1 MTTAPLLI
9 ALATAILVAAAEL
22 THGKRVRVVK
32 PLLPETPSFLFWSVP
47 LVRGL
52 CLVTLAWSLATL
64 FFLSPKA
71 HRSKLET
78 IKPSD
83 REHLLL
89 VLDVSPSMRLQDAG
103 EIGSDSRT
111 RRASAL
117 VKSLLQRVSDEK
129 MHFTVV
135 ATYSSAKPVV
145 KESRDRE
152 VLLNILGDLPM
163 HYAFETGKTRLF
175 DGLEE
180 AAKIAKDWL
189 PNSATLVLISDGDT
203 VPPTGMPRMPP
214 SVGGALV
221 VGVGNPLK
229 GSFIDGRQSR
239 QDVST
244 LREIANRL
252 GGEYHDGNLKHVPT
266 NVLHGLGTLQA
277 NAEKVE
283 LTLREYAL
291 IAIAASSFLLA
302 SLPLILYF
310 VTQRKKLGSA
320 PWRKQ
325 RINTTTIHS

>member
-1 MTTAPLLI
+1 MNAASILI
-9 ALATAILVAAAEL
+9 ALATAILVAAAEVI
-22 THGKRVRVVK
+22 HWRRVSAVK
-32 PLLPETPSFLFWSVP
+32 PLLQETPPFLFWLVP
-47 LVRGL
+47 LVRTL
-52 CLVTLAWSLATL
+52 CLAILAWALTTL
-64 FFLSPKA
+64 FLLPSKA
-71 HRSKLET
+71 HRSKLE
-78 IKPSD
+78 IIEPAD

-103 EIGSDSRT
+103 EVGSDSRT
-111 RRASAL
+111 HRASSL

-180 AAKIAKDWL
+180 AAKIAQDWL
-189 PNSATLVLISDGDT
+189 PNSTTLVLISDGDT

-214 SVGGALV
+214 SIGGALV
-221 VGVGNPLK
+221 VGVGDPMK

-266 NVLHGLGTLQA
+266 DVLRGLGSLQIS
-277 NAEKVE
+277 AEKVK
-283 LTLREYAL
+283 LSLREYAL
-291 IAIAASSFLLA
+291 IAIATASFLLA

-310 VTQRKKLGSA
+310 ITQRKTFGSA
-320 PWRKQ
+320 PWIR
-325 RINTTTIHS
+325 RRTINLITSS

>member
-1 MTTAPLLI
+1 
-9 ALATAILVAAAEL
+9 
-22 THGKRVRVVK
+22 
-32 PLLPETPSFLFWSVP
+32 
-47 LVRGL
+47 
-52 CLVTLAWSLATL
+52 
-64 FFLSPKA
+64 
-71 HRSKLET
+71 
-78 IKPSD
+78 
-83 REHLLL
+83 
-89 VLDVSPSMRLQDAG
+89 MRLQDAG

-221 VGVGNPLK
+221 VGVGDPLK
-229 GSFIDGRQSR
+229 GTFIDGRQSR

>member
-1 MTTAPLLI
+1 MMTTSILI
-9 ALATAILVAAAEL
+9 SLAVAILVAAAEVM
-22 THGKRVRVVK
+22 HWKRVSAVK
-32 PLLPETPSFLFWSVP
+32 SLLQETPSFLLWIVP
-47 LVRGL
+47 LVRTL
-52 CLVTLAWSLATL
+52 CLTIIAWALSTL
-64 FFLSPKA
+64 FLLSPKA

-78 IKPSD
+78 IEPAD

-103 EIGSDSRT
+103 EVGTDSRT

-180 AAKIAKDWL
+180 AAKIAQDWL
-189 PNSATLVLISDGDT
+189 PNSTTLVLISDGDT

-221 VGVGNPLK
+221 VGVGDPMK

-266 NVLHGLGTLQA
+266 NVLRSLGTLQVT
-277 NAEKVE
+277 AEKVE

-291 IAIAASSFLLA
+291 IILACASFLLA
-302 SLPLILYF
+302 SLPLILYLI
-310 VTQRKKLGSA
+310 TQRNNLGSA
-320 PWRKQ
+320 LWKRPRLL
-325 RINTTTIHS
+325 TTINHS

>member
-1 MTTAPLLI
+1 MTTP
-9 ALATAILVAAAEL
+9 ILVALAAAVLAAMAEVL
-22 THGKRVRVVK
+22 HSRRVALVR
-32 PLLPETPSFLFWSVP
+32 PLLQGTPDFLLWLVP
-47 LVRGL
+47 LIRVL
-52 CLVTLAWSLATL
+52 CLTGLTWALTVL
-64 FFLSPKA
+64 FFLPPKA

-78 IKPSD
+78 IEPAD

-89 VLDVSPSMRLQDAG
+89 VLDVSPSMRLKDAG
-103 EIGSDSRT
+103 EVGTDSRT

-135 ATYSSAKPVV
+135 ATYSGAKSVV

-152 VLLNILGDLPM
+152 VLLNILEDLPM
-163 HYAFETGKTRLF
+163 HYAFETGKTKLF

-180 AAKIAKDWL
+180 AAKISKDWL
-189 PNSATLVLISDGDT
+189 PNSTTLVLISDGDT
-203 VPPTGMPRMPP
+203 VPPTGMPRMPA

-221 VGVGNPLK
+221 VGVGNPMK
-229 GSFIDGRQSR
+229 GTFIDGRQSR

-266 NVLHGLGTLQA
+266 NVLRKLGSLQVT
-277 NAEKVE
+277 AEKFE
-283 LTLREYAL
+283 LGLREYVL
-291 IAIAASSFLLA
+291 IVIATTSFLLA

-310 VTQRKKLGSA
+310 ITQRESYSFALSKH
-320 PWRKQ
+320 Q
-325 RINTTTIHS
+325 RTNNLITSS